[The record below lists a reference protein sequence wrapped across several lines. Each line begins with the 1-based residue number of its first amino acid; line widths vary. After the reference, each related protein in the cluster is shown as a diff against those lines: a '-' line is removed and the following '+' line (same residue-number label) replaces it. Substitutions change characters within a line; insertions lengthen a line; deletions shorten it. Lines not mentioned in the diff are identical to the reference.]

1 MPVDTKAKHAELV
14 RDRGGPEDPTIRDA
28 RKSAARPDSADAFLP
43 DPMAGGGH
51 GPLASDDAEWFAE
64 EYIASATTG
73 EPIMEDAR
81 DEVSEEEEG
90 GPFLVLEA
98 EPDYPETLPAP
109 GEGPIERDAAAEASA
124 ARDARADIE
133 AGAEITP
140 RRNLRARHLRRPAPF

>member
-98 EPDYPETLPAP
+98 EDDPELLPAP
-109 GEGPIERDAAAEASA
+109 GEGLIERDEAAEASA
-124 ARDARADIE
+124 ARDARADIDPN
-133 AGAEITP
+133 AAP